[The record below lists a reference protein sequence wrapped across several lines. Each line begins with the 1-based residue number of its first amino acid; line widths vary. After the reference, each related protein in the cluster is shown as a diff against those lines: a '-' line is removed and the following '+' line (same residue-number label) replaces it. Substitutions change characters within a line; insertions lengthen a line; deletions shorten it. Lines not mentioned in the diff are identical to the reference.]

1 MTAPGRE
8 RLPSAVWILASVTF
22 LTNLGFGVVGPA
34 LPALADLFDISVTAA
49 SIAIS
54 GFAAF
59 RLVASA
65 SLTGLLKR
73 WRLRKVLFAGLLLQS
88 VCSVLAGLA
97 PDGVSFL
104 VFRSVSGLGSA
115 TLSVSA
121 TALLL
126 ALVPAHQL
134 GRGMS
139 MYFAAGSLGAISG
152 PAVGGFLAIANPRIP
167 LVFYGTAL
175 FLAAMIAFFALGQ
188 AKDVRTSDAV
198 GEDGLVVKMSTL
210 WRSLMTNPVLITVLM
225 AHFAV
230 GWALYGARTTT
241 VPLYLGAVGFTTGVI
256 GVFMTVGAVTQV
268 IGSTA
273 AGFASD
279 RWGRD
284 LPLVMGILAGSGAFV
299 VLIFTG
305 DFTWMMVTF
314 VLMGLAGGA
323 LAAVPSAM
331 LGETKYGG
339 TGLAVALYWIVFD
352 IAAIIG
358 PLASGMIA
366 DSAGFAP
373 AFMVVQ
379 IPFLLTLLC
388 ALWSWRWS
396 SKQRKK
402 QQ

>member
-1 MTAPGRE
+1 
-8 RLPSAVWILASVTF
+8 
-22 LTNLGFGVVGPA
+22 VGPA
-34 LPALADLFDISVTAA
+34 LPALADLFGISVTMA

-73 WRLRKVLFAGLLLQS
+73 WRLRKVLFAGLLLQA
-88 VCSVLAGLA
+88 VCSLAAGLA

-104 VFRSVSGLGSA
+104 VFRSISGLGSA

-126 ALVPAHQL
+126 ALVPTHLL

-167 LVFYGTAL
+167 LIFYGLAL
-175 FLAAMIAFFALGQ
+175 LVASLIAFFALGQ

-198 GEDGLVVKMSTL
+198 GEDGLVIKTKTV
-210 WRSLMTNPVLITVLM
+210 WRSLMSNPVFITVLM

-268 IGSTA
+268 VGSTA

-279 RWGRD
+279 RWGRWK
-284 LPLVMGILAGSGAFV
+284 PLVAGILAGSAAFL
-299 VLIFTG
+299 VLVFTG
-305 DFTWMMVTF
+305 EFAWMMVTF
-314 VLMGLAGGA
+314 VLLGLAGGA

-331 LGETKYGG
+331 LGETKYGS
-339 TGLAVALYWIVFD
+339 TGLAVALYWIIFD

-358 PLASGMIA
+358 PLASGIIA
-366 DSAGFAP
+366 DNVGFAP
-373 AFMVVQ
+373 AFLVIQ
-379 IPFLLTLLC
+379 IPFILTLAC
-388 ALWSWRWS
+388 ALWAWRWDA
-396 SKQRKK
+396 KRKRAAP
-402 QQ
+402 

>member
-1 MTAPGRE
+1 VTGQRE
-8 RLPSAVWILASVTF
+8 RLPTAVWILASVTF

-34 LPALADLFDISVTAA
+34 LPALADLFGISVTMA

-73 WRLRKVLFAGLLLQS
+73 WRLRKVLFAGLLLQA
-88 VCSVLAGLA
+88 VCNLAAGLA

-104 VFRSVSGLGSA
+104 VFRSISGLGSA

-126 ALVPAHQL
+126 ALVPTHLL

-167 LVFYGTAL
+167 LIFYGLAL
-175 FLAAMIAFFALGQ
+175 LVASLIAFFALGQ

-198 GEDGLVVKMSTL
+198 GEDGLVIKTKTV
-210 WRSLMTNPVLITVLM
+210 WRSLMSNPVFITVLM

-268 IGSTA
+268 VGSTA

-279 RWGRD
+279 RWGRWK
-284 LPLVMGILAGSGAFV
+284 PLVAGILAGSAAFL
-299 VLIFTG
+299 VLVFTG
-305 DFTWMMVTF
+305 EFAWMMVTF
-314 VLMGLAGGA
+314 VLLGLAGGA

-331 LGETKYGG
+331 LGETKYGS
-339 TGLAVALYWIVFD
+339 TGLAVALYWIIFD

-358 PLASGMIA
+358 PLASGIIA
-366 DSAGFAP
+366 DNVGFAP
-373 AFMVVQ
+373 AFLVIQ
-379 IPFLLTLLC
+379 IPFILTLAC
-388 ALWSWRWS
+388 ALWAWRWD
-396 SKQRKK
+396 SKRKRAAP
-402 QQ
+402 

>member
-1 MTAPGRE
+1 MTGQRE
-8 RLPSAVWILASVTF
+8 RLPTAVWILASVTF

-34 LPALADLFDISVTAA
+34 LPALADLFGISVTMA

-73 WRLRKVLFAGLLLQS
+73 WRLRKVLFAGLLLQA
-88 VCSVLAGLA
+88 VCSLAAGLA

-104 VFRSVSGLGSA
+104 VFRSISGLGSA

-126 ALVPAHQL
+126 ALVPTHLL

-167 LVFYGTAL
+167 LIFYGLAL
-175 FLAAMIAFFALGQ
+175 LVASLIAFFALGQ

-198 GEDGLVVKMSTL
+198 GEDGLVIKTKTV
-210 WRSLMTNPVLITVLM
+210 WRSLMSNPVFITVLM

-256 GVFMTVGAVTQV
+256 GVFMTVGTVTQV
-268 IGSTA
+268 VGSTA

-279 RWGRD
+279 RWGRWK
-284 LPLVMGILAGSGAFV
+284 PLVAGILAGSAAFL
-299 VLIFTG
+299 VLVFTG
-305 DFTWMMVTF
+305 EFAWMMVTF
-314 VLMGLAGGA
+314 VLLGLAGGA

-331 LGETKYGG
+331 LGETKYGS
-339 TGLAVALYWIVFD
+339 TGLAVALYWIIFD

-358 PLASGMIA
+358 PLASGIIA
-366 DSAGFAP
+366 DNVGFAP
-373 AFMVVQ
+373 AFLVIQ
-379 IPFLLTLLC
+379 IPFILTLAC
-388 ALWSWRWS
+388 ALWAWRWD
-396 SKQRKK
+396 SKRKRAAP
-402 QQ
+402 

>member
-1 MTAPGRE
+1 VTGQRE
-8 RLPSAVWILASVTF
+8 RLPTAVWILASVTF

-34 LPALADLFDISVTAA
+34 LPALADLFGISVTMA

-73 WRLRKVLFAGLLLQS
+73 WRLRKVLFAGLLLQA
-88 VCSVLAGLA
+88 VCSLAAGLA

-104 VFRSVSGLGSA
+104 VFRSISGLGSA

-126 ALVPAHQL
+126 ALVPTHLL

-167 LVFYGTAL
+167 LIFYGLAL
-175 FLAAMIAFFALGQ
+175 LVASLIAFFALGQ

-198 GEDGLVVKMSTL
+198 GEDGLVIKTKTV
-210 WRSLMTNPVLITVLM
+210 WRSLMSNPVFITVLM

-268 IGSTA
+268 VGSTA

-279 RWGRD
+279 RWGRWK
-284 LPLVMGILAGSGAFV
+284 PLVAGILAGSAAFL
-299 VLIFTG
+299 VLVFTG
-305 DFTWMMVTF
+305 EFAWMMVTF
-314 VLMGLAGGA
+314 VLLGLAGGA

-331 LGETKYGG
+331 LGETKYGS
-339 TGLAVALYWIVFD
+339 TGLAVALYWIIFD

-358 PLASGMIA
+358 PLASGIIA
-366 DSAGFAP
+366 DNVGFAP
-373 AFMVVQ
+373 AFLVIQ
-379 IPFLLTLLC
+379 IPFILTLAC
-388 ALWSWRWS
+388 ALWAWRWDA
-396 SKQRKK
+396 KRKRAAP
-402 QQ
+402 

>member
-1 MTAPGRE
+1 MTGQRE
-8 RLPSAVWILASVTF
+8 RLPTAVWILASVTF

-34 LPALADLFDISVTAA
+34 LPALADLFGISVTMA

-73 WRLRKVLFAGLLLQS
+73 WRLRKVLFAGLLLQA
-88 VCSVLAGLA
+88 VCSLAAGLA

-104 VFRSVSGLGSA
+104 VFRSISGLGSA

-126 ALVPAHQL
+126 ALVPTHLL

-167 LVFYGTAL
+167 LIFYGLAL
-175 FLAAMIAFFALGQ
+175 LVASLIAFFALGQ

-198 GEDGLVVKMSTL
+198 GEDGLVIKTKTV
-210 WRSLMTNPVLITVLM
+210 WRSLMSNPVFITVLM
-225 AHFAV
+225 AHFAA

-241 VPLYLGAVGFTTGVI
+241 VPLYLGAVGFTTDVI

-268 IGSTA
+268 VGSTA

-279 RWGRD
+279 RWGRWK
-284 LPLVMGILAGSGAFV
+284 PLVAGILAGSAAFL
-299 VLIFTG
+299 VLVFTG
-305 DFTWMMVTF
+305 EFAWMMVTF
-314 VLMGLAGGA
+314 VLLGLAGGA

-331 LGETKYGG
+331 LGETKYGS
-339 TGLAVALYWIVFD
+339 TGLAVALYWIIFD

-358 PLASGMIA
+358 PLASGIIA
-366 DSAGFAP
+366 DNVGFAP
-373 AFMVVQ
+373 AFLVIQ
-379 IPFLLTLLC
+379 IPFILTLAC
-388 ALWSWRWS
+388 ALWAWRWDA
-396 SKQRKK
+396 KRKRAAP
-402 QQ
+402 

>member
-8 RLPSAVWILASVTF
+8 RLPTAVWILASVTF

-73 WRLRKVLFAGLLLQS
+73 WRLRKVLFAGLLLQA

-198 GEDGLVVKMSTL
+198 GEDGVVVKMSTL
-210 WRSLMTNPVLITVLM
+210 WRSLMTNPVFITVLM

-331 LGETKYGG
+331 LGETKYGS

-352 IAAIIG
+352 IAAITG

-396 SKQRKK
+396 AKRRKK

>member
-1 MTAPGRE
+1 
-8 RLPSAVWILASVTF
+8 
-22 LTNLGFGVVGPA
+22 LGFGVVGPA
-34 LPALADLFDISVTAA
+34 LPALADLFGISVTMA

-73 WRLRKVLFAGLLLQS
+73 WRLRKVLFAGLLLQA
-88 VCSVLAGLA
+88 VCSLAAGLA

-104 VFRSVSGLGSA
+104 VFRSISGLGSA

-126 ALVPAHQL
+126 ALVPTHLL

-167 LVFYGTAL
+167 LIFYGLAL
-175 FLAAMIAFFALGQ
+175 LVASLIAFFALGQ

-198 GEDGLVVKMSTL
+198 GEDGLVIKTKTV
-210 WRSLMTNPVLITVLM
+210 WRSLMSNPVFITVLM

-256 GVFMTVGAVTQV
+256 GVFMTVGTVTQV
-268 IGSTA
+268 VGSTA

-279 RWGRD
+279 RWGRWK
-284 LPLVMGILAGSGAFV
+284 PLVAGILAGSAAFL
-299 VLIFTG
+299 VLVFTG
-305 DFTWMMVTF
+305 EFAWMMVTF
-314 VLMGLAGGA
+314 VLLGLAGGA

-331 LGETKYGG
+331 LGETKYGS
-339 TGLAVALYWIVFD
+339 TGLAVALYWIIFD

-358 PLASGMIA
+358 PLASGIIA
-366 DSAGFAP
+366 DNVGFAP
-373 AFMVVQ
+373 AFLVIQ
-379 IPFLLTLLC
+379 IPFILTLAC
-388 ALWSWRWS
+388 ALWAWRWD
-396 SKQRKK
+396 SKRKRAAP
-402 QQ
+402 

>member
-1 MTAPGRE
+1 VTGQRE
-8 RLPSAVWILASVTF
+8 RLPTAVWILASVTF

-34 LPALADLFDISVTAA
+34 LPALADLFGISVTMA

-73 WRLRKVLFAGLLLQS
+73 WRLRKVLFAGLLLQA
-88 VCSVLAGLA
+88 VCSLAAGLA

-104 VFRSVSGLGSA
+104 VFRSISGLGSA

-126 ALVPAHQL
+126 ALVPTHLL

-167 LVFYGTAL
+167 LIFYGLAL
-175 FLAAMIAFFALGQ
+175 LVASLIAFFALGQ

-198 GEDGLVVKMSTL
+198 GEDGLVIKTKTV
-210 WRSLMTNPVLITVLM
+210 WRSLMSNPVFITVLM

-268 IGSTA
+268 VGSTA

-279 RWGRD
+279 RWGRWK
-284 LPLVMGILAGSGAFV
+284 PLVAGILAGSAAFL
-299 VLIFTG
+299 VLVFTG
-305 DFTWMMVTF
+305 EFAWMMVTF
-314 VLMGLAGGA
+314 VLLGLAGGA

-331 LGETKYGG
+331 LGETKYGS
-339 TGLAVALYWIVFD
+339 TGLAVALYWIIFD

-358 PLASGMIA
+358 PLASGIIA
-366 DSAGFAP
+366 DNVGFAP
-373 AFMVVQ
+373 AFLVIQ
-379 IPFLLTLLC
+379 IPFILTLAC
-388 ALWSWRWS
+388 ALWAWRWD
-396 SKQRKK
+396 SKRKRAAP
-402 QQ
+402 

>member
-1 MTAPGRE
+1 MTGQRE
-8 RLPSAVWILASVTF
+8 RLPTAVWILASVTF

-34 LPALADLFDISVTAA
+34 LPALADLFGISVTMA

-73 WRLRKVLFAGLLLQS
+73 WRLRKVLFAGLLLQA
-88 VCSVLAGLA
+88 VCNLAAGLA

-104 VFRSVSGLGSA
+104 VFRSISGLGSA

-126 ALVPAHQL
+126 ALVPTHLL

-167 LVFYGTAL
+167 LIFYGLAL
-175 FLAAMIAFFALGQ
+175 LVASLIAFFALGQ

-198 GEDGLVVKMSTL
+198 GEDGLVIKTKTV
-210 WRSLMTNPVLITVLM
+210 WRSLMSNPVFITVLM

-268 IGSTA
+268 VGSTA

-279 RWGRD
+279 RWGRWK
-284 LPLVMGILAGSGAFV
+284 PLVAGILAGSAAFL
-299 VLIFTG
+299 VLVFTG
-305 DFTWMMVTF
+305 EFAWMMVTF
-314 VLMGLAGGA
+314 VLLGLAGGA

-331 LGETKYGG
+331 LGETKYGS
-339 TGLAVALYWIVFD
+339 TGLAVALYWIIFD

-358 PLASGMIA
+358 PLASGIIA
-366 DSAGFAP
+366 DNVGFAP
-373 AFMVVQ
+373 AFLVIQ
-379 IPFLLTLLC
+379 IPFILTLAC
-388 ALWSWRWS
+388 ALWAWRWD
-396 SKQRKK
+396 SKRKRAAP
-402 QQ
+402 

>member
-1 MTAPGRE
+1 MTGQRE
-8 RLPSAVWILASVTF
+8 RLPTAVWILASVTF

-34 LPALADLFDISVTAA
+34 LPALADLFGISVTMA

-73 WRLRKVLFAGLLLQS
+73 WRLRKVLFAGLLLQA
-88 VCSVLAGLA
+88 VCSLAAGLA

-104 VFRSVSGLGSA
+104 VFRSISGLASA

-126 ALVPAHQL
+126 ALVPTHLL

-167 LVFYGTAL
+167 LIFYGLAL
-175 FLAAMIAFFALGQ
+175 LVASLIAFFALGQ

-198 GEDGLVVKMSTL
+198 GEDGLVIKTKTV
-210 WRSLMTNPVLITVLM
+210 WRSLMSNPVFITVLM

-268 IGSTA
+268 VGSTA

-279 RWGRD
+279 RWGRWK
-284 LPLVMGILAGSGAFV
+284 PLVAGILAGSAAFL
-299 VLIFTG
+299 VLVFTG
-305 DFTWMMVTF
+305 EFAWMMVTF
-314 VLMGLAGGA
+314 VLLGLAGGA

-331 LGETKYGG
+331 LGETKYGS
-339 TGLAVALYWIVFD
+339 TGLAVALYWIIFD

-358 PLASGMIA
+358 PLASGIIA
-366 DSAGFAP
+366 DNVGFAP
-373 AFMVVQ
+373 AFLVIQ
-379 IPFLLTLLC
+379 IPFILTLAC
-388 ALWSWRWS
+388 ALWAWRWDA
-396 SKQRKK
+396 KRKRAAP
-402 QQ
+402 

>member
-1 MTAPGRE
+1 MTGQRE
-8 RLPSAVWILASVTF
+8 RLPTAVWILASVTF

-34 LPALADLFDISVTAA
+34 LPALADLFGISVTMA

-73 WRLRKVLFAGLLLQS
+73 WRLRKVLFAGLLLQA
-88 VCSVLAGLA
+88 VCSLAAGLA

-104 VFRSVSGLGSA
+104 VFRSISGLGSA

-126 ALVPAHQL
+126 ALVPTHLL

-167 LVFYGTAL
+167 LIFYGLAL
-175 FLAAMIAFFALGQ
+175 LVASLIAFFALGQ

-198 GEDGLVVKMSTL
+198 GEDGLVIKTKTV
-210 WRSLMTNPVLITVLM
+210 WRSLMSNPVFITVLM

-268 IGSTA
+268 VGSTA

-279 RWGRD
+279 RWGRWK
-284 LPLVMGILAGSGAFV
+284 PLVAGILAGSAAFL
-299 VLIFTG
+299 VLVFTG
-305 DFTWMMVTF
+305 EFAWMMVTF
-314 VLMGLAGGA
+314 VLLGLAGGA

-331 LGETKYGG
+331 LGETKYGS
-339 TGLAVALYWIVFD
+339 TGLAVALYWIIFD

-358 PLASGMIA
+358 PLASGIIA
-366 DSAGFAP
+366 DNVGFAP
-373 AFMVVQ
+373 AFLVIQ
-379 IPFLLTLLC
+379 IPFILTLAC
-388 ALWSWRWS
+388 ALWAWRWD
-396 SKQRKK
+396 SKRKRAAP
-402 QQ
+402 

>member
-1 MTAPGRE
+1 VTAPGRE

>member
-1 MTAPGRE
+1 MTGQRE
-8 RLPSAVWILASVTF
+8 RLPTAVWILASVTF

-34 LPALADLFDISVTAA
+34 LPALADLFGISVTMA

-73 WRLRKVLFAGLLLQS
+73 WRLRKVLFAGLLLQA
-88 VCSVLAGLA
+88 VCSLAAGLA

-104 VFRSVSGLGSA
+104 VFRSISGLGSA

-126 ALVPAHQL
+126 ALVPTHLL

-167 LVFYGTAL
+167 LIFYGLAL
-175 FLAAMIAFFALGQ
+175 LVASRIAFFALGQ

-198 GEDGLVVKMSTL
+198 GEDGLVIKTKTV
-210 WRSLMTNPVLITVLM
+210 WRSLMSNPVFITVLM

-268 IGSTA
+268 VGSTA

-279 RWGRD
+279 RWGRWK
-284 LPLVMGILAGSGAFV
+284 PLVAGILAGSAAFL
-299 VLIFTG
+299 VLVFTG
-305 DFTWMMVTF
+305 EFAWMMVTF
-314 VLMGLAGGA
+314 VLLGLAGGA

-331 LGETKYGG
+331 LGETKYGS
-339 TGLAVALYWIVFD
+339 TGLAVALYWIIFD

-358 PLASGMIA
+358 PLASGIIA
-366 DSAGFAP
+366 DNVGFAP
-373 AFMVVQ
+373 AFLVIQ
-379 IPFLLTLLC
+379 IPFILTLAC
-388 ALWSWRWS
+388 ALWAWRWDA
-396 SKQRKK
+396 KRKRAAP
-402 QQ
+402 

>member
-1 MTAPGRE
+1 MTAAKRE
-8 RLPSAVWILASVTF
+8 RLPTAVWILASVTF

-49 SIAIS
+49 SVAIS

-73 WRLRKVLFAGLLLQS
+73 WRLRKVLFYGLLLQA
-88 VCSVLAGLA
+88 VCSLLAGIA

-115 TLSVSA
+115 TLSVAA

-152 PAVGGFLAIANPRIP
+152 PAVGGFLAIANPRMP
-167 LVFYGTAL
+167 LIFYGSAL
-175 FLAAMIAFFALGQ
+175 FVASMIAFFALGQ
-188 AKDVRTSDAV
+188 AKDIRTSDAV
-198 GEDGLVVKMSTL
+198 GEDGLVVKTKTL
-210 WRSLMTNPVLITVLM
+210 LRSLMANPVFITVLM

-230 GWALYGARTTT
+230 GWAIYGARTTT
-241 VPLYLGAVGFTTGVI
+241 VPLYLGAIGFTTGVI
-256 GVFMTVGAVTQV
+256 GVLMTVGAVTQV
-268 IGSTA
+268 VGSTV

-279 RWGRD
+279 RIGRE
-284 LPLVMGILAGSGAFV
+284 LPLIAGLLAGSLAFL
-299 VLIFTG
+299 VLAFTG
-305 DFTWMMVTF
+305 DFTWMMITF
-314 VLMGLAGGA
+314 VLLGLSGGA

-331 LGETKYGG
+331 LGEIKFGS
-339 TGLAVALYWIVFD
+339 TGLAVSLYWIVFD

-366 DSAGFAP
+366 DSAGFQP
-373 AFMVVQ
+373 AFLVIQ
-379 IPFLLTLLC
+379 IPFLLTLAC
-388 ALWSWRWS
+388 AIWAMIWQAR
-396 SKQRKK
+396 RKRAG
-402 QQ
+402 

>member
-1 MTAPGRE
+1 MTGQRE
-8 RLPSAVWILASVTF
+8 RLPTAVWILASVTF

-34 LPALADLFDISVTAA
+34 LPALADLFGISVTMA

-73 WRLRKVLFAGLLLQS
+73 WRLRKVLFAGLLLQA
-88 VCSVLAGLA
+88 VCSLAAGLA

-104 VFRSVSGLGSA
+104 VFRSISGLGSA

-126 ALVPAHQL
+126 ALVPTHLL

-167 LVFYGTAL
+167 LIFYGLAL
-175 FLAAMIAFFALGQ
+175 LVASLIAFFALGQ

-198 GEDGLVVKMSTL
+198 GEDGLVIKTKTV
-210 WRSLMTNPVLITVLM
+210 WRSLMSNPVFITVLM

-256 GVFMTVGAVTQV
+256 GVFMTVGTVTQV
-268 IGSTA
+268 VGSTA

-279 RWGRD
+279 RWGRWK
-284 LPLVMGILAGSGAFV
+284 PLVAGILAGSAAFL
-299 VLIFTG
+299 VLVFTG
-305 DFTWMMVTF
+305 EFAWMMVTF
-314 VLMGLAGGA
+314 VLLGLAGGA

-331 LGETKYGG
+331 LGETKYGS
-339 TGLAVALYWIVFD
+339 TGLAVALYWIIFD

-358 PLASGMIA
+358 PLASGIIA
-366 DSAGFAP
+366 DNVGFAP
-373 AFMVVQ
+373 TFLVIQ
-379 IPFLLTLLC
+379 IPFILTLAC
-388 ALWSWRWS
+388 ALWAWRWD
-396 SKQRKK
+396 SKRKRAAP
-402 QQ
+402 

>member
-1 MTAPGRE
+1 MTGQRE
-8 RLPSAVWILASVTF
+8 RLPTAVWILASVTF

-34 LPALADLFDISVTAA
+34 LPALADLFGISVTMA

-73 WRLRKVLFAGLLLQS
+73 WRLRKVLFAGLLLQA
-88 VCSVLAGLA
+88 VCSLAAGLA

-104 VFRSVSGLGSA
+104 VFRSISGLGSA

-126 ALVPAHQL
+126 ALVPTHLL

-167 LVFYGTAL
+167 LIFYGLAL
-175 FLAAMIAFFALGQ
+175 LVASLIAFFALGQ

-198 GEDGLVVKMSTL
+198 GEDGLVIKTKTV
-210 WRSLMTNPVLITVLM
+210 WRSLMSNPVFITVLM
-225 AHFAV
+225 AHFAA
-230 GWALYGARTTT
+230 GWALYGARTMT

-268 IGSTA
+268 VGSTA

-279 RWGRD
+279 RWGRWK
-284 LPLVMGILAGSGAFV
+284 PLVAGILAGSAAFL
-299 VLIFTG
+299 VLVFTG
-305 DFTWMMVTF
+305 EFAWMMVTF
-314 VLMGLAGGA
+314 VLLGLAGGA

-331 LGETKYGG
+331 LGETKYGS
-339 TGLAVALYWIVFD
+339 TGLAVALYWIIFD

-358 PLASGMIA
+358 PLASGIIA
-366 DSAGFAP
+366 DNVGFAP
-373 AFMVVQ
+373 AFLVIQ
-379 IPFLLTLLC
+379 IPFILTLAC
-388 ALWSWRWS
+388 ALWAWRWDA
-396 SKQRKK
+396 KRKRAAP
-402 QQ
+402 

>member
-1 MTAPGRE
+1 MTGQRE
-8 RLPSAVWILASVTF
+8 RLPTAVWILASVTF

-34 LPALADLFDISVTAA
+34 LPALADLFGISVTMA

-73 WRLRKVLFAGLLLQS
+73 WRLRKVLFAGLLLQA
-88 VCSVLAGLA
+88 VCSLAAGLA

-104 VFRSVSGLGSA
+104 VFRSISGLGSA

-126 ALVPAHQL
+126 ALVPTHLL

-167 LVFYGTAL
+167 LIFYGLAL
-175 FLAAMIAFFALGQ
+175 LVASLIAFFALGQ

-198 GEDGLVVKMSTL
+198 GEDGLVIKTKTV
-210 WRSLMTNPVLITVLM
+210 WRSLMSNPVFITVLM

-256 GVFMTVGAVTQV
+256 GVFMTVGTVTQGV
-268 IGSTA
+268 GSTA

-279 RWGRD
+279 RWGRWK
-284 LPLVMGILAGSGAFV
+284 PLVAGILAGSAAFL
-299 VLIFTG
+299 VLVFTG
-305 DFTWMMVTF
+305 EFAWMMVTF
-314 VLMGLAGGA
+314 VLLGLAGGA

-331 LGETKYGG
+331 LGETKYGS
-339 TGLAVALYWIVFD
+339 TGLAVALYWIIFD

-358 PLASGMIA
+358 PLASGIIA
-366 DSAGFAP
+366 DNVGFAP
-373 AFMVVQ
+373 AFLVIQ
-379 IPFLLTLLC
+379 IPFILTLAC
-388 ALWSWRWS
+388 ALWAWRWD
-396 SKQRKK
+396 SKRKRAAP
-402 QQ
+402 

>member
-139 MYFAAGSLGAISG
+139 MYFAAGSLGAISR

-210 WRSLMTNPVLITVLM
+210 WRSLMTNPVFITVLM

-358 PLASGMIA
+358 PLANGMIA

-396 SKQRKK
+396 AKQRKK

>member
-1 MTAPGRE
+1 MTGQRE
-8 RLPSAVWILASVTF
+8 RLPTAVWILASVTF

-34 LPALADLFDISVTAA
+34 LPALADLFGISVTMA

-73 WRLRKVLFAGLLLQS
+73 WRLRKVLFAGLLLQA
-88 VCSVLAGLA
+88 VCSLAAGLA

-104 VFRSVSGLGSA
+104 VFRSISGLGSA

-126 ALVPAHQL
+126 ALVPTHLL

-167 LVFYGTAL
+167 LIFYGLAL
-175 FLAAMIAFFALGQ
+175 LVASLIAFFALGQ

-198 GEDGLVVKMSTL
+198 GEDGLVIKTKTV
-210 WRSLMTNPVLITVLM
+210 WRSLMSNPVFITVLM

-268 IGSTA
+268 VGSTA

-279 RWGRD
+279 RWGRWK
-284 LPLVMGILAGSGAFV
+284 PLVAGILAGSAAFL
-299 VLIFTG
+299 VLVFTG
-305 DFTWMMVTF
+305 EFAWMMVTF
-314 VLMGLAGGA
+314 VLLGLAGGA
-323 LAAVPSAM
+323 LAAAPSAM
-331 LGETKYGG
+331 LGETKYGS
-339 TGLAVALYWIVFD
+339 TGLAVALYWIIFD

-358 PLASGMIA
+358 PLASGIIA
-366 DSAGFAP
+366 DNVGFAP
-373 AFMVVQ
+373 AFLVIQ
-379 IPFLLTLLC
+379 IPFILTLAC
-388 ALWSWRWS
+388 ALWAWRWD
-396 SKQRKK
+396 SKRKRAAP
-402 QQ
+402 

>member
-1 MTAPGRE
+1 MTGQRE
-8 RLPSAVWILASVTF
+8 RLPTAVWILASVTF

-34 LPALADLFDISVTAA
+34 LPALADLFGISVTMA

-73 WRLRKVLFAGLLLQS
+73 WRLRKVLFAGLLLQA
-88 VCSVLAGLA
+88 VCSLAAGLA

-104 VFRSVSGLGSA
+104 VFRSISGLGSA

-126 ALVPAHQL
+126 ALVPTHLL

-167 LVFYGTAL
+167 LIFYGLAL
-175 FLAAMIAFFALGQ
+175 LVASLIAFFALGQ

-198 GEDGLVVKMSTL
+198 GEDGLVIKTKTV
-210 WRSLMTNPVLITVLM
+210 WRSLMSNPVFITVLM

-268 IGSTA
+268 VGSTA

-279 RWGRD
+279 RWGRWK
-284 LPLVMGILAGSGAFV
+284 PLVAGILAGSAAFL
-299 VLIFTG
+299 VLVFTG
-305 DFTWMMVTF
+305 EFAWMMVTF
-314 VLMGLAGGA
+314 VLLGLAGGA

-331 LGETKYGG
+331 LGETKYGS
-339 TGLAVALYWIVFD
+339 TGLAVALYWIIFD

-358 PLASGMIA
+358 PLASGIIA
-366 DSAGFAP
+366 DNVGFAP
-373 AFMVVQ
+373 TFLVIQ
-379 IPFLLTLLC
+379 IPFILTLAC
-388 ALWSWRWS
+388 ALWAWRWD
-396 SKQRKK
+396 SKRKRAAP
-402 QQ
+402 

>member
-210 WRSLMTNPVLITVLM
+210 WRSLMTNPVFITVLM

-279 RWGRD
+279 RWGPG

>member
-1 MTAPGRE
+1 
-8 RLPSAVWILASVTF
+8 
-22 LTNLGFGVVGPA
+22 LGFGVVGPA
-34 LPALADLFDISVTAA
+34 LPALADLFGISVTMA

-73 WRLRKVLFAGLLLQS
+73 WRLRKVLFAGLLLQA
-88 VCSVLAGLA
+88 VCSLAAGLA

-104 VFRSVSGLGSA
+104 VFRSISGLGSA

-126 ALVPAHQL
+126 ALVPTHLL

-167 LVFYGTAL
+167 LIFYGLAL
-175 FLAAMIAFFALGQ
+175 LVASLIAFFALGQ

-198 GEDGLVVKMSTL
+198 GEDGLVIKTKTV
-210 WRSLMTNPVLITVLM
+210 WRSLMSNPVFITVLM

-268 IGSTA
+268 VGSTA

-279 RWGRD
+279 RWGRWK
-284 LPLVMGILAGSGAFV
+284 PLVAGILAGSAAFL
-299 VLIFTG
+299 VLVFTG
-305 DFTWMMVTF
+305 EFAWMMVTF
-314 VLMGLAGGA
+314 VLLGLAGGA

-331 LGETKYGG
+331 LGETKYGS
-339 TGLAVALYWIVFD
+339 TGLAVALYWIIFD

-358 PLASGMIA
+358 PLASGIIA
-366 DSAGFAP
+366 DNVGFAP
-373 AFMVVQ
+373 AFLVIQ
-379 IPFLLTLLC
+379 IPFILTLAC
-388 ALWSWRWS
+388 ALWAWRWD
-396 SKQRKK
+396 SKRKRAAP
-402 QQ
+402 

>member
-1 MTAPGRE
+1 MTGQRE
-8 RLPSAVWILASVTF
+8 RLPTAVWILASVTF

-34 LPALADLFDISVTAA
+34 LPALADLFGISVTMA

-73 WRLRKVLFAGLLLQS
+73 WRLRKVLFAGLLLQA
-88 VCSVLAGLA
+88 VCNLAAGLA

-104 VFRSVSGLGSA
+104 VFRSISGLGSA

-126 ALVPAHQL
+126 ALVPTHLL

-167 LVFYGTAL
+167 LIFYGLAL
-175 FLAAMIAFFALGQ
+175 LVASLIAFFALGQ

-198 GEDGLVVKMSTL
+198 GEDGLVIKTKTV
-210 WRSLMTNPVLITVLM
+210 WRSLMSNPVFITVLM

-256 GVFMTVGAVTQV
+256 GVFMTVGTVTQV
-268 IGSTA
+268 VGSTA

-279 RWGRD
+279 RWGRWK
-284 LPLVMGILAGSGAFV
+284 PLVAGILAGSAAFL
-299 VLIFTG
+299 VLVFTG
-305 DFTWMMVTF
+305 EFAWMMVTF
-314 VLMGLAGGA
+314 VLLGLAGGA

-331 LGETKYGG
+331 LGETKYGS
-339 TGLAVALYWIVFD
+339 TGLAVALYWIIFD

-358 PLASGMIA
+358 PLASGIIA
-366 DSAGFAP
+366 DNVGFAP
-373 AFMVVQ
+373 AFLVIQ
-379 IPFLLTLLC
+379 IPFILTLAC
-388 ALWSWRWS
+388 ALWAWRWD
-396 SKQRKK
+396 SKRKRAAP
-402 QQ
+402 